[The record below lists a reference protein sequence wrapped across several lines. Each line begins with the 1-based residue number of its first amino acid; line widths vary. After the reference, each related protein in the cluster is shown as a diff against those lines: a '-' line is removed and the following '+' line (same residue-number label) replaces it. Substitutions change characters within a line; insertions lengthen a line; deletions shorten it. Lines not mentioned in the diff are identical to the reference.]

1 MAANLATTG
10 VEWQHCEPRLQTEK
24 IRVLAVI
31 PDGSGVMYAFRQVS
45 SLREL
50 GVDVSQFSLRSRT
63 SPTTLLKEYKRLKR
77 EIRRFRPHLVHA
89 HYGTVTSFLCA
100 VSSPV
105 PLVITFRGSDL
116 NGDPDVSFL
125 RSWIAQL
132 LSQISSVWG
141 DAIICVSSRLRDRLW
156 WHRHDVRVIPSG
168 VNLDLFHVESK
179 EQARGILGWEQN
191 LPVVL
196 FNAGRRPRTK
206 GLALV
211 KAAVEV
217 AERRVGAIRLVVL
230 GGDVSPDLMPCY
242 LNAADCLALASVSEG
257 SPNVVKE
264 AMACNL
270 PVVATDVGDVAER
283 LKDVRP
289 SRVVNRDAT
298 EFGAALA
305 AILLDRRR
313 SNGRERI
320 AIYSEP
326 QVANLIRSVYAEALE
341 RNGK

>member
-1 MAANLATTG
+1 MAANLATTS
-10 VEWQHCEPRLQTEK
+10 VECQRFEPQLQTEK

-31 PDGSGVMYAFRQVS
+31 PDGSGVVYAFRQVS
-45 SLREL
+45 SLRET

-63 SPTTLLKEYKRLKR
+63 SPMALLKEYRRFKR

-116 NGDPDVSFL
+116 NGDPDVSFI

-132 LSQISSVWG
+132 LSQISSLRG

-156 WHRHDVRVIPSG
+156 WHLRDVRVIPSG
-168 VNLDLFHVESK
+168 VNLDLFQLDSREH
-179 EQARGILGWEQN
+179 ARRLLGWEQN
-191 LPVVL
+191 VPIVL
-196 FNAGRRPRTK
+196 FNAGHRPRTK

-217 AERRVGAIRLVVL
+217 AKRKTGPIRLVVL
-230 GGDVSPDLMPCY
+230 DGDVSPELMPCY
-242 LNAADCLALASVSEG
+242 LNAADCLVLASVSEG

-270 PVVATDVGDVAER
+270 PVVATDVGDVADR
-283 LKDVRP
+283 LKDVSP
-289 SRVVNRDAT
+289 SRVVNRDPT
-298 EFGAALA
+298 EFGTALA
-305 AILLDRRR
+305 AILLERRR

-320 AIYSEP
+320 AGYSER

>member
-10 VEWQHCEPRLQTEK
+10 VEWQHFEPQLQTEK

-31 PDGSGVMYAFRQVS
+31 PAGSGVMYAFRQVS
-45 SLREL
+45 SVREI

-63 SPTTLLKEYKRLKR
+63 SPTTVLKEYRRLKR

-100 VSSPV
+100 VSSRV
-105 PLVITFRGSDL
+105 PLVITFQGSDL

-125 RSWIAQL
+125 RSWIGQL
-132 LSQISSVWG
+132 LSQMSSLLG
-141 DAIICVSSRLRDRLW
+141 DAIICVSPRLRDRLW
-156 WHRHDVRVIPSG
+156 WDRRTVRVIPSG
-168 VNLDLFHVESK
+168 VNLDRFHLESK
-179 EQARGILGWEQN
+179 EQARSLLGWQQN

-196 FNAGRRPRTK
+196 FNGAHRPRTK

-217 AERRVGAIRLVVL
+217 AERRVGAIRLIVL
-230 GGDVSPDLMPCY
+230 DGSVPPELMPRY
-242 LNAADCLALASVSEG
+242 LNAADCLALASICEG

-283 LKDVRP
+283 LKDVSP
-289 SRVVNRDAT
+289 SRVVHRDAT
-298 EFGAALA
+298 EFGTALA
-305 AILLDRRR
+305 DILLQGCR

-320 AIYSEP
+320 AIYSEQ
-326 QVANLIRSVYAEALE
+326 QVATLIRSVYSEALE
-341 RNGK
+341 QNGK

>member
-10 VEWQHCEPRLQTEK
+10 VEWQHFEPQLQAEK

-31 PDGSGVMYAFRQVS
+31 PAGVMYAFRQVS
-45 SLREL
+45 SLREI

-63 SPTTLLKEYKRLKR
+63 SPTTLVNEYKRLRR

-100 VSSPV
+100 VSSQV
-105 PLVITFRGSDL
+105 PLVITFQGSDL

-132 LSQISSVWG
+132 LSQISSLLG
-141 DAIICVSSRLRDRLW
+141 DAIICVSPRLRDRLW
-156 WHRHDVRVIPSG
+156 WHRSTVKVIPIG
-168 VNLDLFHVESK
+168 VNLDRFHLESK
-179 EQARGILGWEQN
+179 EQARGLLGWQQN
-191 LPVVL
+191 LRVVL
-196 FNAGRRPRTK
+196 FNGGNRPRTK

-217 AERRVGAIRLVVL
+217 AERRVGAIRLIVL
-230 GGDVSPDLMPCY
+230 DGNVPSELMPCY
-242 LNAADCLALASVSEG
+242 MNAADCLALASVCEG

-283 LKDVRP
+283 LKDVSP

-298 EFGAALA
+298 EFGTALA
-305 AILLDRRR
+305 AVLLERRR

-326 QVANLIRSVYAEALE
+326 QVANLVRSVYAEALE